1 MSIWHRFGTSILSV
15 WLIGALYAYIDVQ
28 RPIILI
34 ILLSLIVQQV
44 LLILLLLH
52 QILRLTR
59 ALRLHLSIF
68 ILPRRPRRLQHAASL
83 CMRIKS
89 ACLSAVIL
97 CRLVSITAFAGFG
110 LFLVI
115 LYMKFWIVKDSEL
128 IEIFVYHGVLSS
140 SNQAVKD

>member
-1 MSIWHRFGTSILSV
+1 
-15 WLIGALYAYIDVQ
+15 
-28 RPIILI
+28 
-34 ILLSLIVQQV
+34 
-44 LLILLLLH
+44 
-52 QILRLTR
+52 
-59 ALRLHLSIF
+59 
-68 ILPRRPRRLQHAASL
+68 
-83 CMRIKS
+83 MRIKS